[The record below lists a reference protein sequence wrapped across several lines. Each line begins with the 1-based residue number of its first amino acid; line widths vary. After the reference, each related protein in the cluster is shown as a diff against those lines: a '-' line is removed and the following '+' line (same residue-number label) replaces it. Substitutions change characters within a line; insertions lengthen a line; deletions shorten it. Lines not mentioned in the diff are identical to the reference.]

1 MAWNV
6 NFCPVLLII
15 HSVHTVWSKHNLW
28 ILKAEDKELKRDAC
42 IHTDIL
48 QPLHFS
54 ITWLMNLILLCCARP
69 HTWLCFQDWKFI
81 RDLHQ
86 HTYYCS
92 GRHSVYVMHKHFY
105 KLFRA
110 CTLGM
115 VLWNGILDACI
126 REQRK
131 KKKRDYLGQ
140 GNGWKT
146 RILLTK

>member
-1 MAWNV
+1 MSISVLYCWLYIQFIQFDLSTTYGFWKQKTRNS
-6 NFCPVLLII
+6 NEMPVYIQTFYSLCILA
-15 HSVHTVWSKHNLW
+15 SLDLW
-28 ILKAEDKELKRDAC
+28 IWFFCVA
-42 IHTDIL
+42 
-48 QPLHFS
+48 
-54 ITWLMNLILLCCARP
+54 NARP
-69 HTWLCFQDWKFI
+69 HSWLCFQDWKFI